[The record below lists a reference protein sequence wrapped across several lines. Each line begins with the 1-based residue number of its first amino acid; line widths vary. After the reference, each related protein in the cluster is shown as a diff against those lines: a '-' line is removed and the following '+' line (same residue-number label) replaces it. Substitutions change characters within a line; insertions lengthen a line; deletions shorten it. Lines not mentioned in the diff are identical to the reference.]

1 MGRAT
6 PMQGELR
13 LLYIASHSVHWPI
26 TNIDSVHKEVF
37 QRTSLSLG
45 KYTTCIMINPPQR
58 EVFWTT
64 RDTSGHSFV
73 LASPKLDNCT
83 AGTAAYIHDLK
94 NQPVV
99 CSCND
104 NRTLCIR
111 LRQPSHW
118 LRFSAGRW
126 DFSSVGNSVLLE

>member
-1 MGRAT
+1 
-6 PMQGELR
+6 MQGELR

-37 QRTSLSLG
+37 RRTSLSLG
-45 KYTTCIMINPPQR
+45 KYTACIMINPPQR

-64 RDTSGHSFV
+64 RDTSGHSFA

-94 NQPVV
+94 NQ
-99 CSCND
+99 
-104 NRTLCIR
+104 LCVAVMTIEHYVSGSGNPR
-111 LRQPSHW
+111 IG
-118 LRFSAGRW
+118 SA
-126 DFSSVGNSVLLE
+126 SAQVGGILVQ